1 MQELREK
8 TPFNCIVT
16 GPTNC
21 GKTEFLIKQLRG
33 PFRHVF
39 DYIVLVCPT
48 YAHNAAYRGFANG
61 DPGFLALSP
70 DPQDLEEVLGHIS
83 VFFSGS
89 NTLIILDDCAV
100 SKDVAKR
107 KSEFVSLAFS
117 GRHKGLSVWVL
128 TQQLT
133 SIVKP
138 FRDNVACVIAFH
150 NPSQVGT
157 KTLFEEYGGDT
168 TARSEEKA
176 GRRAKE
182 NPYSRLCF
190 SLRDPFEMYLEVPSC

>member
-48 YAHNAAYRGFANG
+48 YACNATYRGFANG

-70 DPQDLEEVLGHIS
+70 DPQDLDEILGHVS

-117 GRHKGLSVWVL
+117 GRHKG
-128 TQQLT
+128 T
-133 SIVKP
+133 IG
-138 FRDNVACVIAFH
+138 
-150 NPSQVGT
+150 VGPDPT
-157 KTLFEEYGGDT
+157 TNLYRKTLSRQCGLCNCVSQPLPGGD
-168 TARSEEKA
+168 
-176 GRRAKE
+176 E
-182 NPYSRLCF
+182 NPL
-190 SLRDPFEMYLEVPSC
+190 